1 MTSSSSTW
9 FSRRLAKKQ
18 RGLSL
23 IELMISIT
31 IGLII
36 LAALTTT
43 FVNQSRSRAE
53 LDKTGRLLE
62 NGSYALDVLEE
73 DLRIAGFYGELD
85 PPGDT
90 TIVVPTPTATTPPD
104 PCSVAAADMAAAL
117 LLHVQ
122 GYNNATS
129 GTKPACITET
139 IVPGT
144 DILVVRRASTTAVA
158 AGTLGGG
165 TLAPYL
171 QASLCQYDTAKYML
185 STAASAFTL
194 RTRVGCTTSG
204 GTISSVR
211 RFFVHIYF
219 IAANNVPGDGIPT
232 LKRLDIDTTNTTI
245 TPLVEGVENMQI
257 DYGLDNVTPF
267 NGTVDAWAD
276 CSGTSCTNQDWANV
290 VSVRVHLLVRSLET
304 TSGYTDAKTYTLGGT
319 TVAAPGDAY
328 KRRVYSQFI
337 RLTNPAG
344 RREGA
349 T

>member
-1 MTSSSSTW
+1 MIS
-9 FSRRLAKKQ
+9 FSPNRLARRPAVLQ

-23 IELMISIT
+23 IELMISIA

-53 LDKTGRLLE
+53 LEKTGRLVE
-62 NGSYALDVLEE
+62 NGSYALDVLAE
-73 DLRIAGFYGELD
+73 DLRLAGFYGELD
-85 PPGDT
+85 PPGDA
-90 TIVVPTPTATTPPD
+90 TIVVPTPTATTPPN
-104 PCSVAAADMAAAL
+104 PCSIAAADMAAAL

-129 GTKPACITET
+129 ASKPACITET

-158 AGTLGGG
+158 VGTLGGG

-171 QASLCQYDTAKYML
+171 QASLCPFDTVKYVL
-185 STAASAFTL
+185 NTAASAFTL
-194 RTRVGCTTSG
+194 RTRVCTTSG

-219 IAANNVPGDGIPT
+219 IAANNVGSDGIPT

-245 TPLVEGVENMQI
+245 TPLAEGVENMQI
-257 DYGLDNVTPF
+257 DYGLDDTTPF

-276 CSGTSCTNQDWANV
+276 CSGTSCTNQQWANV
-290 VSVRVHLLVRSLET
+290 ASVRVHLLMRSLET
-304 TSGYTDAKTYTLGGT
+304 SSGYTDAKTYNLGLNGSVGPLGG
-319 TVAAPGDAY
+319 AY